1 MPSTRSVLV
10 VGVGGQGVVLAGNIL
25 ADVALAA
32 GFDVKKSE
40 VHGMSKRGGIVFSH
54 VRYGAAV
61 HSPLIGAGEADALV
75 ALEWAEGLR
84 WRSYLRPDGVFI
96 SGTAQI
102 VPPAAHLDHRR
113 WARAYPAFDRAILAD
128 HRGPVH
134 MVDALAVARGAG
146 SASLT
151 NTVLLGVLAVH
162 LELPRDAWEE
172 TIVRHVPART
182 AEMNVRAFREGL
194 ALAPARPAAPASMS
208 SLPAASTPAA
218 STSWSPA
225 AEVEITAAWCKGCD
239 ICVRVCPEHCL
250 RLNARAIAEVADPAA
265 CTGCRLCEYLCPDFA
280 VTVRRRP
287 AAASAGGTP

>member
-61 HSPLIGAGEADALV
+61 HSPLIGGGEADALV

-113 WARAYPAFDRAILAD
+113 WARAYPAFDRAVLAD

-134 MVDALAVARGAG
+134 TVDALAVARGAG

-162 LELPRDAWEE
+162 LEFPRGVWEE

-194 ALAPARPAAPASMS
+194 ALAAARPAAPASIS
-208 SLPAASTPAA
+208 SVPAAA
-218 STSWSPA
+218 TSWSPA
-225 AEVEITAAWCKGCD
+225 AEVEIVAAWCKGCD
-239 ICVRVCPEHCL
+239 ICVRVCPERCL
-250 RLNARAIAEVADPAA
+250 RLNDRAIAEVADAAA

-287 AAASAGGTP
+287 AAASAGATP

>member
-113 WARAYPAFDRAILAD
+113 WTRAYPAFDRALLAD

-134 MVDALAVARGAG
+134 TVDALAVARSAG

-208 SLPAASTPAA
+208 SLPAASTP
-218 STSWSPA
+218 WSPA

>member
-182 AEMNVRAFREGL
+182 VEMNVRAFREGL
-194 ALAPARPAAPASMS
+194 ALAPARPASMS
-208 SLPAASTPAA
+208 SLPAASTP
-218 STSWSPA
+218 WSPA

>member
-1 MPSTRSVLV
+1 MPSTHSVLV

-61 HSPLIGAGEADALV
+61 HSPLIGGGEADALV

-84 WRSYLRPDGVFI
+84 WRSYLRPDGVFV

-113 WARAYPAFDRAILAD
+113 WARAYPAFDRAVLAD

-134 MVDALAVARGAG
+134 TVDALGVARNAG

-151 NTVLLGVLAVH
+151 NTVLLGVLAVY
-162 LELPRDAWEE
+162 LEFPHDVWEE

-194 ALAPARPAAPASMS
+194 ALGRAPMKLEPARSAPMKSAPARR
-208 SLPAASTPAA
+208 
-218 STSWSPA
+218 PA

-250 RLNARAIAEVADPAA
+250 RLNDRAIAEVADAAA

-280 VTVRRRP
+280 VTVRRRT
-287 AAASAGGTP
+287 AAAPAGTP